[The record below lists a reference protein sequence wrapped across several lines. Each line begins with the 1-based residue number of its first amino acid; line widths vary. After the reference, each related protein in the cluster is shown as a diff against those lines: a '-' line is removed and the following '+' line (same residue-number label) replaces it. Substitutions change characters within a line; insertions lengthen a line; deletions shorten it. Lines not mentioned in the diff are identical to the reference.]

1 MFRDSLPQW
10 LDNMLLPERIQ
21 QIDARMDPALRLKFL
36 PQHGHF
42 LTLMA
47 NGGGQ
52 VHVSLQAYIM
62 HSSHG
67 EKTVEKIK
75 NQVQGEICRTN

>member
-1 MFRDSLPQW
+1 
-10 LDNMLLPERIQ
+10 MLLPERIQ

-42 LTLMA
+42 LIDITLMA

-52 VHVSLQAYIM
+52 VHVSLQAYM